1 MLSSQS
7 LNSPPFRRGRLWLVL
22 GFALVFPLIF
32 TAIYFEPFAKSP
44 GEDQHVAPLAVA
56 VYFGGKIIQFS
67 LPVAWLLLADRRRI
81 TWKWPTAADGA
92 WGLATGL
99 LIGDAML
106 VLFYGGLAETGPF
119 LLAAGRFQEKLAH
132 MGVDSRLGLIA
143 VSLFYILAHS
153 LLEEYY
159 WRWFVFGR
167 LRRLV
172 PLGPAV
178 AISSLGF
185 MAHHV
190 VLLKGYLPW
199 SWAVVCSAGVAIGG
213 ALWAGMYQR
222 SGSLWGPWLSHL
234 LVDAAIFAIAY
245 QLAFG

>member
-1 MLSSQS
+1 MQRAQIADAPS
-7 LNSPPFRRGRLWLVL
+7 RTRLWLVL
-22 GFALVFPLIF
+22 SFALVFPLCF
-32 TAIYFEPFAKSP
+32 TAIYFEPFAKP
-44 GEDQHVAPLAVA
+44 AGEDQHVAPLAVA

-67 LPVAWLLLADRRRI
+67 LPVVWLLLADRRRI
-81 TWKWPTAADGA
+81 AWKWPAAADGA

-99 LIGDAML
+99 LIGGGML
-106 VLFYGGLAETGPF
+106 ALFYGGLAETGPF
-119 LLAAGRFQEKLAH
+119 LLASGRFHAKLAQ
-132 MGVDSRLGLIA
+132 MGVVSRPHFIA
-143 VSLFYILAHS
+143 VSLFYILLHS

-159 WRWFVFGR
+159 WRWFVFGQ

-172 PLGPAV
+172 PFGAAV
-178 AISSLGF
+178 SISSLGF

-199 SWAVVCSAGVAIGG
+199 SWALVCSAGVAVGG

-222 SGSLWGPWLSHL
+222 SGSIWGPWLSHL